1 MTNEELYKDE
11 AEKIAK
17 KIKRIIQL
25 YTMANRCRAL
35 ASTATNAI

>member
-17 KIKRIIQL
+17 NDK
-25 YTMANRCRAL
+25 
-35 ASTATNAI
+35 TNHPAIYNGKPVPCIGFD